1 MENIISWLQLSFLF
15 GGSVAGGKLLR
26 KYRTAEAILSLD
38 PTLLTHAGEITGA
51 TADKLRR
58 APGLRARAQSVA
70 AVCRNFGWQVLTPES
85 KFYPQEF
92 LFIKD
97 PPYVVYAYG
106 DLTCLTQRQ
115 KASVVGTRKP
125 ADKAMVAAY
134 DLAAVLSQN
143 GIVTVSGGA
152 LGIDSAAHEGALLA
166 GGPTVCVM
174 GCGLGTDYL
183 RENEALRREIRANGA
198 LVTEYPP
205 FTPASRYTFPTR
217 NRLISGMSLGV
228 LVVEAGERSGSLI
241 TAHRANEQGR
251 EVFAIP
257 GSVLTTAYKG
267 ANSLIRDGAKAV
279 TCARDVLAA
288 FAMMYPDRLDLTK
301 TGPLATEPPAA
312 PQTQPAAQTPAQP
325 AVSEAPAAEK
335 TKKVP
340 AAPLDPDAARV
351 YNLFGGTPLHPDEI
365 AAATGLSPAQL
376 IPVLLQLTLADLIA
390 PTDGGCY
397 TLA

>member
-1 MENIISWLQLSFLF
+1 MNDQLYWIWLSRALGAGARTDEILCAFPHPRMLYEANRTTRLLAGVFTKAQMERL
-15 GGSVAGGKLLR
+15 
-26 KYRTAEAILSLD
+26 EATPLEAAAQI
-38 PTLLTHAGEITGA
+38 
-51 TADKLRR
+51 ADLC
-58 APGLRARAQSVA
+58 AR
-70 AVCRNFGWQVLTPES
+70 NGWQIYTPQDAG
-85 KFYPQEF
+85 YPAQLQSLVDQPLALYSDGALEA
-92 LFIKD
+92 L
-97 PPYVVYAYG
+97 
-106 DLTCLTQRQ
+106 DLRV
-115 KASVVGTRKP
+115 AIGVVGTRKP
-125 ADKAMVAAY
+125 TLESVNIARRICADMAA
-134 DLAAVLSQN
+134 AGAV
-143 GIVTVSGGA
+143 IVSGGA

>member
-1 MENIISWLQLSFLF
+1 MNDQLYWIWLSKAL
-15 GGSVAGGKLLR
+15 GAGA
-26 KYRTAEAILSLD
+26 RTDEILSAFPHPRKLYEAN
-38 PTLLTHAGEITGA
+38 LTDRMLAGVFTKVQMER
-51 TADKLRR
+51 L
-58 APGLRARAQSVA
+58 QSTPLEA
-70 AVCRNFGWQVLTPES
+70 AVQIAELCARNGWQIYTPQDAGYPAQLQSLVDQPLTLYSDGALEML
-85 KFYPQEF
+85 ERRVA
-92 LFIKD
+92 I
-97 PPYVVYAYG
+97 G
-106 DLTCLTQRQ
+106 
-115 KASVVGTRKP
+115 VVGTRKP
-125 ADKAMVAAY
+125 TVDSMNIARRICADMAA
-134 DLAAVLSQN
+134 AGAV
-143 GIVTVSGGA
+143 IVSGGA

-183 RENEALRREIRANGA
+183 RDNEALRREIRANGA

-228 LVVEAGERSGSLI
+228 LVVEAGEKSGSLI
-241 TAHRANEQGR
+241 TARRANEQGR

-267 ANSLIRDGAKAV
+267 VNSLIRDGAKAV
-279 TCARDVLAA
+279 TCAQDVLAA
-288 FAMMYPDRLDLTK
+288 FAMMYPDRLDLTR

-312 PQTQPAAQTPAQP
+312 PQTPTAAKTTAQT
-325 AVSEAPAAEK
+325 AVAEAPAAEK

-365 AAATGLSPAQL
+365 AAAAGLTPAQL
-376 IPVLLQLTLADLIA
+376 IPVLMQLTLADLIA

-397 TLA
+397 ILT